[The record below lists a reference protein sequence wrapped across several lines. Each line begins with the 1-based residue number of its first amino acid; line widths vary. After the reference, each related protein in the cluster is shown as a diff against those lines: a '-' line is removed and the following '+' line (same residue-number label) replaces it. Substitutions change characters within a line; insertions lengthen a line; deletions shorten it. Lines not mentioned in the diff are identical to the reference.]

1 MMCYKKGVQKSK
13 RMVCV
18 VLGAAL
24 LWSGCNPLMVLEYG
38 SRAVGTMVEN
48 LVSAYRAERDLFEG
62 YIRELAGVK
71 PVPAGHTLEEVTLQ
85 NPELPNGC
93 EVTSLSMLLAA
104 FGLPIDK
111 VELYERYMQ
120 SEGFAD
126 SQLGDMRYGPSPEE
140 VYVGD
145 AASASGGWY
154 CFEGPVVKAGA
165 AWLAETGSDY
175 EMQIISGL
183 SREELDQYAQRGT
196 PVVAWVTLGYQSP
209 SYPSTFR
216 WMLPDGTVY
225 VPYSNLHCVVLA
237 GEEGGQYRIADPL
250 YGWTTV
256 EKEVFWESFDAMGR
270 RAVSMR

>member
-1 MMCYKKGVQKSK
+1 MCYKKGVQKSK

-111 VELYERYMQ
+111 VELYERYMWSCMSAICSRRALQ
-120 SEGFAD
+120 I
-126 SQLGDMRYGPSPEE
+126 PSWGICAMAP
-140 VYVGD
+140 
-145 AASASGGWY
+145 
-154 CFEGPVVKAGA
+154 
-165 AWLAETGSDY
+165 L
-175 EMQIISGL
+175 
-183 SREELDQYAQRGT
+183 QRRSMWGM
-196 PVVAWVTLGYQSP
+196 PQAP
-209 SYPSTFR
+209 
-216 WMLPDGTVY
+216 
-225 VPYSNLHCVVLA
+225 A
-237 GEEGGQYRIADPL
+237 EGGTALKVRL
-250 YGWTTV
+250 
-256 EKEVFWESFDAMGR
+256 
-270 RAVSMR
+270 